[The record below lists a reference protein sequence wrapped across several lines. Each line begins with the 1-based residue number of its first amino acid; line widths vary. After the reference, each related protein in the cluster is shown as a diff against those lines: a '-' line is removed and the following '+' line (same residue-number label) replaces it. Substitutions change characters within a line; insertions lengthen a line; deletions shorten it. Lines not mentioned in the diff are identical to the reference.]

1 MEDEW
6 SHMNRIRGWNVIAME
21 LPLSLLLAD
30 GDERVRSSRRRL
42 TIDLLTRLDSFEK
55 KKRLI
60 EKKQR
65 THDGRT
71 TSTVNGGHKKSRW
84 GKKPLPFYVW
94 FRPSGFRPLIMFT
107 GQCVLVLIRRS
118 VLYTKN
124 THCNTPPRTPSSF
137 L

>member
-60 EKKQR
+60 EKKR
-65 THDGRT
+65 MMDGRPQ
-71 TSTVNGGHKKSRW
+71 R
-84 GKKPLPFYVW
+84 
-94 FRPSGFRPLIMFT
+94 
-107 GQCVLVLIRRS
+107 
-118 VLYTKN
+118 
-124 THCNTPPRTPSSF
+124 
-137 L
+137 